1 MNYLEFDDPTLP
13 QQVQEVINKY
23 AKIDTLDYQLIAKL
37 SNELYDLGY
46 TFEYGLDA
54 VPFNLMKIEEFVL
67 NTDTER
73 NTKGTI
79 VQLLMYEY
87 EEDEEDESLMT
98 VEIYDPIKKIKETTN
113 IKNLTP
119 CTNSLT

>member
-23 AKIDTLDYQLIAKL
+23 AKIETLDYQLIAKF

-46 TFEYGLDA
+46 TFESGLDA
-54 VPFNLMKIEEFVL
+54 TPFNLMKIEEFQL

-79 VQLLMYEY
+79 VQLLMYDY
-87 EEDEEDESLMT
+87 EEGEEDESLMK
-98 VEIYDPIKKIKETTN
+98 VEIYNPIEKISEN
-113 IKNLTP
+113 VHIKTLDKI
-119 CTNSLT
+119 